1 MSTGHDERM
10 RRWRLALGAADSGA
24 SGVGTG
30 VSLTGDDARIDAALG
45 ALYDSG
51 SDAGSGPEPPGK
63 RQAGLGASAPQVA
76 RWLGDIRTFFPVSVV
91 QVMQKDAIERLGL
104 TRLLLEPEM
113 LDAVQPDVHLVGT
126 LLSLS
131 QALPEQARESAR
143 AVVRTVTSD
152 LERRLAQRAR
162 SAVTGALNRASRTS
176 RPRRPADIDWDRTIR
191 ANLRN
196 YLPQHRTI
204 VPDRLVGYARKQQAV
219 ARDVI
224 VCLDQSGSMASS
236 VVYGGVFGAVLASI
250 RSLRTSVVAFG
261 TSVVDLT
268 EQLSDPVDVL
278 FGIQL
283 GGGTDI
289 NRALAYC
296 QRLITRPAST
306 ILILVSDLFEGGNR
320 SEMLRRVADMTAA
333 GTRVIALLALSDDG
347 APSYDHELAAALAE
361 LGVPAFA
368 CTPDS
373 FGDLMAA
380 AIERRDIAE
389 WAHRQQAPAL
399 RRAQS
404 FDDLGGRILGRRS
417 VTLTGPQRHPLGVAL
432 AGGRRAQRTCRVV
445 DLRVGRGRVLV
456 IADEL
461 VDQPAGQPSA
471 EGPGQHG
478 RGVTL
483 VGQRGLV
490 PRMGAALRAP
500 QERRAALRGYRSG
513 RDHGLDLTRAHDS
526 SRGDLRK
533 AGDRGHLAD
542 QRQQAVVSAGRVV
555 VRERPPVGASLMTLD
570 AQYVGACRGRDRR
583 LIGTGHRDRDQ
594 AARILQGADHL
605 GGRTAEGEAG
615 DRGRIRQQR
624 RDLAVEAVVVPG
636 PAAQRPGGAQGAEI
650 TI

>member
-10 RRWRLALGAADSGA
+10 RRWRLVLGAADSGA
-24 SGVGTG
+24 SGGGAG
-30 VSLTGDDARIDAALG
+30 VALSGDDARIDAALG
-45 ALYDSG
+45 ALYDSDDG
-51 SDAGSGPEPPGK
+51 AGLEPAAQ
-63 RQAGLGASAPQVA
+63 RQAGLGASAPRVA
-76 RWLGDIRTFFPVSVV
+76 RWLGDIRTFFPVSMV

-113 LDAVQPDVHLVGT
+113 LDAVEPDVHLVGT

-131 QALPEQARESAR
+131 QVLPEQARESAR
-143 AVVRTVTSD
+143 AVVRTVTGD
-152 LERRLAQRAR
+152 LERRLAQRTR

-191 ANLRN
+191 ANLRH
-196 YLPQHRTI
+196 YLPRHRTV
-204 VPDRLVGYARKQQAV
+204 VPERLVGYARKQQAV

-250 RSLRTSVVAFG
+250 RSLRTSVVAFD

-306 ILILVSDLFEGGNR
+306 ILILVSDLFEGGNQN
-320 SEMLRRVADMTAA
+320 EMLRRVAGMTAA
-333 GTRVIALLALSDDG
+333 GTRMIALLALSDDG

-361 LGVPAFA
+361 LGIPAFA

-399 RRAQS
+399 RDAQP
-404 FDDLGGRILGRRS
+404 FDDLGGRLLGRRP
-417 VTLTGPQRHPLGVAL
+417 VALPGPQRHLLGVT
-432 AGGRRAQRTCRVV
+432 AGGRRRAQRAGRVV
-445 DLRVGRGRVLV
+445 DLRVGRGRVPV
-456 IADEL
+456 VADEL

-471 EGPGQHG
+471 EGPGQRR
-478 RGVTL
+478 RGVAR
-483 VGQRGLV
+483 VGQRRLV
-490 PRMGAALRAP
+490 PRVGAALRAA
-500 QERRAALRGYRSG
+500 QEGGAALRGHRSR
-513 RDHGLDLTRAHDS
+513 RDHGPDLARAHDAP
-526 SRGDLRK
+526 GPDLR
-533 AGDRGHLAD
+533 
-542 QRQQAVVSAGRVV
+542 
-555 VRERPPVGASLMTLD
+555 
-570 AQYVGACRGRDRR
+570 
-583 LIGTGHRDRDQ
+583 
-594 AARILQGADHL
+594 
-605 GGRTAEGEAG
+605 
-615 DRGRIRQQR
+615 
-624 RDLAVEAVVVPG
+624 
-636 PAAQRPGGAQGAEI
+636 
-650 TI
+650 